1 MFSAWNNLLTVKH
14 AAPNLGRIWTIWF
27 SSSDYYH
34 FSHPE
39 ILCLKFV
46 FIVSSM
52 NSSAHFTANGAGTD
66 YFGVNFANFIF
77 FSIKTDLLE
86 ANYLYKLM
94 QNLFYV

>member
-1 MFSAWNNLLTVKH
+1 
-14 AAPNLGRIWTIWF
+14 
-27 SSSDYYH
+27 
-34 FSHPE
+34 
-39 ILCLKFV
+39 
-46 FIVSSM
+46 M